1 MGDRAMENTG
11 GIQVSLSEVIEG
23 IEREMFE
30 RATKEEK
37 PKYCDDCKVYEESKD
52 CHACIKQEF
61 NDRRRK
67 SE

>member
-1 MGDRAMENTG
+1 MSMKA
-11 GIQVSLSEVIEG
+11 IIES

-30 RATKEEK
+30 RAVKEEK
-37 PKYCDDCKVYEESKD
+37 PKYCDDCKGYEENKD

-67 SE
+67 SEQR